1 MHLGAAAEADSLG
14 LDTVFL
20 KDALGDS
27 DIERREGDGL
37 RVSGELDMGSAPELE
52 AIVVRLC
59 ELGSNHL
66 TLDLSNVTFI
76 DSTGLQAVID
86 ARNRCAQHKQEFRII
101 PGPPSVQRIF
111 EITGLLESLPFES
124 DAAPSS

>member
-1 MHLGAAAEADSLG
+1 MDANSDGTLGAELPLG
-14 LDTVFL
+14 PQMLEVQDVIT
-20 KDALGDS
+20 
-27 DIERREGDGL
+27 DGRHTL
-37 RVSGELDMGSAPELE
+37 LLSGELDMASAPELE

-59 ELGSNHL
+59 ELGSKHL
-66 TLDLSNVTFI
+66 TLDLSKVTFI

-86 ARNRCAQHKQEFRII
+86 ARNRCALHDQEFRIT

-124 DAAPSS
+124 DVARLS

>member
-1 MHLGAAAEADSLG
+1 MHASDES
-14 LDTVFL
+14 
-20 KDALGDS
+20 ALGGELPLGPQMLEVQDV
-27 DIERREGDGL
+27 ITDGRHTL

-59 ELGSNHL
+59 ELGSSHL

-86 ARNRCAQHKQEFRII
+86 ARNRCAQHKQEFRIT

-124 DAAPSS
+124 DAAPAT